1 MCLEEDV
8 NSLVDDDNDSLA
20 SEPSVSENED
30 HDDAGK
36 PMDKFDEDHPSERAE
51 VVELR
56 QSLKQSR
63 NEGKDR
69 LVSET

>member
-1 MCLEEDV
+1 MA
-8 NSLVDDDNDSLA
+8 DDNDSLA

-30 HDDAGK
+30 PDNAGK
-36 PMDKFDEDHPSERAE
+36 PMDKFDEDLPAER
-51 VVELR
+51 VEAVDRDQLR